1 MRCYHLEYCTGGDI
15 RQSGVQM
22 LSNKD
27 ISDKTV
33 LEGVSVL
40 HSLVFDHEARRGSHA
55 ERRSTLAAG
64 R

>member
-1 MRCYHLEYCTGGDI
+1 MRCYHLEYCTGGDL

-40 HSLVFDHEARRGSHA
+40 HSLVFDHEECKSLDVAV
-55 ERRSTLAAG
+55 TLNVVP